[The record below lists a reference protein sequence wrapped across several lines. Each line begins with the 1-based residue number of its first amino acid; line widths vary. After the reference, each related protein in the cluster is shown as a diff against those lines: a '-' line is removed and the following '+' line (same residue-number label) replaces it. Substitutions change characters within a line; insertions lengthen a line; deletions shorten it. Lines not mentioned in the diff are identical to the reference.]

1 MPWTEAEGWVD
12 FEISLNGGPFYW
24 KGRIYVEPPNV
35 SPELVWF
42 DDEQFHLYS
51 PGEMILRY
59 VQGDQ
64 LSEWYTPLIDLD
76 LGCSV
81 ILPGK

>member
-51 PGEMILRY
+51 PGEMIL
-59 VQGDQ
+59 G
-64 LSEWYTPLIDLD
+64 
-76 LGCSV
+76 
-81 ILPGK
+81 

>member
-1 MPWTEAEGWVD
+1 MCPSTLYLKKTSDSNRATCIMPWTEAEGWVD

-51 PGEMILRY
+51 PGEMILR
-59 VQGDQ
+59 
-64 LSEWYTPLIDLD
+64 
-76 LGCSV
+76 
-81 ILPGK
+81 